1 MAARSSIPVLCIDSY
16 PHQVGGRHLV
26 YMSRLEDLVQAM
38 QGTDQPHTHDFYLV
52 VYVEKGSGQHIIDFK
67 SYDIQPNQL
76 FFLSPGQVHNWDL
89 STDIKGYTFFFEAP
103 FFTSIYPQRLFEYP
117 FFHTLQHSPEL
128 AFDQPHQE
136 ISHLFEGAFQCY
148 ATEKIPKEGM
158 LQAYLFLI
166 LEHAQRFYKSEQI
179 SELHGHYRKIRQF
192 EELVNQ
198 YFIEDREVRSFAQ
211 RMHLSPNYLNAIC
224 KTYLNKTASQLIQE
238 RVLVEAQ
245 RLLTHTSMSIKEISY
260 HLHFKD
266 TSYFSRFF
274 RKMTGRSPI
283 EFKQQLP

>member
-1 MAARSSIPVLCIDSY
+1 
-16 PHQVGGRHLV
+16 
-26 YMSRLEDLVQAM
+26 
-38 QGTDQPHTHDFYLV
+38 
-52 VYVEKGSGQHIIDFK
+52 
-67 SYDIQPNQL
+67 
-76 FFLSPGQVHNWDL
+76 
-89 STDIKGYTFFFEAP
+89 
-103 FFTSIYPQRLFEYP
+103 
-117 FFHTLQHSPEL
+117 
-128 AFDQPHQE
+128 
-136 ISHLFEGAFQCY
+136 
-148 ATEKIPKEGM
+148 M

-166 LEHAQRFYKSEQI
+166 LEYAHRFYKPEQI

-198 YFIEDREVRSFAQ
+198 YFIQDREVRSFAQ

-283 EFKQQLP
+283 EFKQHVS